1 MSSKETLQQE
11 NDQYAAASRRQG
23 RYARRAM
30 RRVDRQVGGLRWL
43 VGFVLIAIGVL
54 YLLSNTGLIPAFAN
68 WWALFLLLP
77 AAGIFSAAL
86 GAYHRNGERWSPQV
100 SGLLISGLLFTGLT
114 AVYFFGLSYGWL
126 VPLFL
131 IAAGLLLLAGPLILR
146 A

>member
-1 MSSKETLQQE
+1 MSGKETLQQE
-11 NDQYAAASRRQG
+11 NDQYATSRRQG
-23 RYARRAM
+23 RSARRAM
-30 RRVDRQVGGLRWL
+30 RRADRQAGGLSWL
-43 VGFVLIAIGVL
+43 VGFVLIAIGAL

-86 GAYHRNGERWSPQV
+86 GAYRQNGERWTPQV

-114 AVYFFGLSYGWL
+114 IVFFFGLSYGWM

-131 IAAGLLLLAGPLILR
+131 IAAGLLLLAGPLLFR